1 MNEINV
7 DWADLRIFLA
17 VARHKS
23 LAAAAKIT
31 GQSAATL
38 GRHVTDLERALGEE
52 LFKRL
57 PQGYEMTEAA
67 HKLFKKVEAV
77 EERVLDI
84 IRDRRNGDTAIPVR
98 ISAGTWMTWFLNRN
112 IAEIRTPARLLVF
125 SATEEI
131 HNIGRRET
139 LIGIRNRMPTE
150 PGVATRK
157 TATVHFAPY
166 ARADGSSAEGWI
178 STTIN
183 TPSANWVRSTKREQ
197 VRIEVT
203 HPRSLLDLVL
213 AGAGQVVLPC
223 FVGDAH
229 ESLVRTGP
237 VIEELSHEQWLVV
250 HGEERHL
257 PAVRDTI
264 DAIARLISSQRS
276 LFAPGIHTSLP

>member
-1 MNEINV
+1 MDETSI

-23 LAAAAKIT
+23 LAAAAKNT

-57 PQGYEMTEAA
+57 PQGYEMTDAA
-67 HKLFKKVEAV
+67 RKLLAKVEAV
-77 EERVLDI
+77 EDRILDI
-84 IRDRRNGDTAIPVR
+84 VRDRRSSASTIPIR
-98 ISAGTWMTWFLNRN
+98 ISAGTWMTWFLSRN
-112 IAEIRTPARLLVF
+112 IAQIRTADRSLVF

-157 TATVHFAPY
+157 TATVHFAAY
-166 ARADGSSAEGWI
+166 ARADGSSAEDWI

-183 TPSANWVRSTKREQ
+183 TPSAKWVRAAKRDR

-213 AGAGQVVLPC
+213 AGAGQAVLPC

-229 ESLVRTGP
+229 ESLIRTGP
-237 VIEELSHEQWLVV
+237 IIEELSHEQWLAV

-257 PAVRDTI
+257 PPVRDTI
-264 DAIARLISSQRS
+264 DAIAKLISSQKS
-276 LFAPGIHTSLP
+276 LFAPATQTSFS